1 MTDPIERLKRAR
13 EKTNN
18 RPAGSDGN
26 NPGKSARASVRP
38 SLA

>member
-1 MTDPIERLKRAR
+1 MTEAIERLKRAR
-13 EKTNN
+13 EKPTN

-26 NPGKSARASVRP
+26 NPGKSARAWART